1 MRAFE
6 CIVVLSLLSSKW
18 LTILD
23 METKQESKTPWV
35 LYTAMVMAGLVVLL
49 LTTIVPISNWIP
61 TQITEQGKVVAV
73 TEKGCVVD
81 APTVNLPIVTQCSAQ
96 PGETV
101 EITYYVPGKFVNGYY
116 DKQELKA
123 IMVQP

>member
-1 MRAFE
+1 M
-6 CIVVLSLLSSKW
+6 S
-18 LTILD
+18 D
-23 METKQESKTPWV
+23 METKLESKTPWV
-35 LYTAMVMAGLVVLL
+35 LYTAMVMAGLIVLL

-73 TEKGCVVD
+73 TDKGCVID
-81 APTVNLPIVTQCSAQ
+81 APTVNLPIVTQCSGQ
-96 PGETV
+96 PGDTV

-123 IMVQP
+123 IMLQP